1 MKTGCCG
8 IAGVFET
15 LKTKAMRSV
24 SRAIVAVA
32 AVLSADFANAA
43 AFNML
48 SCCPGEDCARQ
59 ARFVWHS
66 DSNACT
72 LWYAKA
78 SAPGSAVEAPCASVQ
93 KPVAFRSSD
102 VSYYKYTAEISILEP
117 GTEYIY
123 YVKSGS
129 SQSPVQKFKT
139 AGTSGSYNFLWLSD
153 VHSHPDNPGKM
164 DTVELLRKD
173 AEARTASSGG
183 IDFVLFSGDAVKYGS
198 RYDNW
203 QQWNGS
209 PSVTNYTFAMIP
221 GNKEY
226 YYTGSSTFYDYY
238 WYLAVKNNP
247 PNGPGTAEQ
256 EGCYWFLRDS
266 VMFVGIDS
274 LIHKGSRMTRYG
286 DKTSVLRDQTNWFD
300 RVVTSQRGN
309 FRYLIVVQHDPW
321 FVCSSDGFDK
331 SRGNYDVWRHV
342 FDKHKVDLALSGD
355 EHNYIRSKP
364 LRGDSANSDGT
375 VYMVAGQIEESNYS
389 ATVSTDI
396 DSFGNSNATKYF
408 ACMGMSNASCGAA
421 WIEVRPT
428 SLKVTEFWDKYQS
441 PNYKQYD
448 SFEIT
453 PKDRGFVYD
462 PSGGTTGG
470 DATPHRRYRFKVDAP
485 RSDTFCMQ
493 LSEIQLLDAS
503 GTAIPSNSFTIAYDS
518 TTTDSWGDTYPS
530 NESPPNAVDGNLDTK
545 WLDWRA
551 GLNQSAATRSAA
563 WIDFCFDS
571 PTAVYGYRWYTA
583 NDASERTPVS
593 WTFSASDDGGAT
605 WTVLDKV
612 EGYDTT
618 TEFKALAYSKRFADL
633 PLPPTTAGGT
643 YYALCVGLNEYSYVG
658 PNLNG
663 CVTDAKNVLSACT
676 NAAKGVWS
684 PANCHILTDSGA
696 TLSAVRAQFQALASQ
711 AASGD
716 TVLYY
721 HSSHGGVDELC
732 TYNKDYTAS
741 DFASD
746 LLRFRTGVRVVVL
759 IDACHSASM
768 FKGADGESSA
778 QGPWNFAAS
787 VEAHMAEIKKERAA
801 KGYKAE
807 ENSPSIGW
815 MTACDDDEL
824 SLDWGTYYGGMF
836 TYNFVNVWKSADTD
850 ANGDGYNDF
859 LEIFNVAAPLAT
871 DEGRAPQKLNDDVL
885 ASVAVWRLASADEF
899 TWKGGY
905 DDNRISSGRNWEGG
919 VAPAAN
925 SDATLVFPF
934 MNNTTVLND
943 YTSLY
948 VKKIVFPASNYSA
961 SFTGGP
967 VTIAENIVNNAS
979 VTNTFETAVTFGG
992 NIDVTGEMDFP
1003 GGVTGTVPAN
1013 HKTFRGNYNLTTTGS
1028 WTPASGS
1035 CVPFGSTLSMPNG
1048 TFYCHINSLT
1058 IERNATVTAG
1068 AAKIDRTNTAYLLG
1082 ENDGLFKTTG
1092 VLTSSGSVSGTKYHY
1107 LLHTGVENS
1116 SEGLLAL
1123 DGIRIKGSPV
1133 VYANS
1138 YGGKYE
1144 VAIGNNGIKKD
1155 TGVAGYFLIRNDNKP
1170 EYIGSWCNGNDYK
1183 IAIVD
1188 SSGSYPTDTSEYVIY
1203 GSRTD
1208 RTYNIN
1214 FDTTDCFNAGVRNT
1228 VRDMSPICGAAPA
1241 NVSVGIYGS
1250 GEFRFENTAVNATG
1264 LYSGGT
1270 VVSNSATVAILAGS
1284 CPGRGDLSLRDTA
1297 TLSLPGAA
1305 SGTANVFGTLSLA
1318 FGTTVSFG
1326 RLDSETT
1333 ALSVGG
1339 LTVGAGSQKPVISVN
1354 VSELAAGTY
1363 TLIASSSATSATT
1376 ESFTLSTSGTSD
1388 KTISL
1393 VKSGDSICLE
1403 VAGGIH
1409 GKWIGGNG
1417 DDRFSVAANWDDGKV
1432 PSAGDAL
1439 DFSSVASA
1447 TTIVAD
1453 VNATFGAITMGSG
1466 VVTFTGSLTAGSYSN
1481 LSKVA
1486 VGANATVTLVGDLVF
1501 ANKTDKANDYI
1512 AYAIAAGGAF
1522 VVTGDIV
1529 SSQAGKGY
1537 LVPTVNGGDGM
1548 IVAKGLVQNSSC
1560 SDNPSFRLVRDAAG
1574 TVRWVIGADGIS
1586 GTKNYW
1592 LLNNG
1597 GKPTAIIKPD
1607 NSDFAISA
1615 KIGNRQVAT
1624 LRFDTTGRDGTG
1636 HTITITGSIYRE
1648 GNVNVEG
1655 AGTVVC
1661 SYVQSDSSNPF
1672 IVSDTATL
1680 ALNAGSNIGT
1690 GGVTVN
1696 SGAALALSGAGTART
1711 GGAIALKSGSRLV
1724 FGPAGAQGYSSLSA
1738 KSMSIDG
1745 NAVFEIPSQT
1755 LGEFTVLTLTD
1766 GSLDASA
1773 VSKLAL
1779 SVASPDPALVSTLVV
1794 ADGGKSVKVS
1804 TVHAWPEDWNGGR
1817 AANAAM
1823 QTEFAKWIAVPG
1835 NDPSSARAEAAF
1847 LLGLDLADYKEDL
1860 KVVSVAMQDGRFAI
1874 DVNVDLAKVRGRLY
1888 VLVADSPVD
1897 MEKSGNKITVSAEDI
1912 SEVAGIDAS
1921 GSAKFFKVGVDYGA
1935 ATP

>member
-1 MKTGCCG
+1 MSNTAARLAG
-8 IAGVFET
+8 IISGVIAIAT
-15 LKTKAMRSV
+15 V
-24 SRAIVAVA
+24 SAQAVT
-32 AVLSADFANAA
+32 
-43 AFNML
+43 FNML
-48 SCCPGEDCARQ
+48 SCCPGEDTATQ

-66 DSNACT
+66 DSNACQ

-78 SAPGSAVEAPCASVQ
+78 SAPGDAVQATCESVY
-93 KPVAFRSSD
+93 KPITFRSSD
-102 VSYYKYTAEISILEP
+102 VNYYKYTATLSSLDP

-129 SQSPVQKFKT
+129 IQSATQRFKT

-164 DTVELLRKD
+164 TTVELLRQD

-183 IDFVLFSGDAVKYGS
+183 IDMVLFSGDAVKYGS

-209 PSVTNYTFAMIP
+209 PAVTNYTFAMVP

-226 YYTGSSTFYDYY
+226 YYTGSGTFYDYY

-247 PNGPGTAEQ
+247 PNGPGTTEQ

-266 VMFVGIDS
+266 VLFVGIDS
-274 LIHKGSRMTRYG
+274 LIHKGSRMSRYN
-286 DKTSVLRDQTNWFD
+286 DKTNVLRDQTNWFD
-300 RVVTSQRGN
+300 RVVSEQKN
-309 FRYLIVVQHDPW
+309 KKSFRYLVVVQHDPW
-321 FVCSSDGFDK
+321 FVYAAKSDSFDK

-375 VYMVAGQIEESNYS
+375 IYMVAGQIEESNYE
-389 ATVSTDI
+389 ATITKNIS
-396 DSFGNSNATKYF
+396 SYGNANATKYF
-408 ACMGMSNASCGAA
+408 DCMGATDASCGAA

-441 PNYKQYD
+441 PNYTQYD

-470 DATPHRRYRFKVDAP
+470 DATAHTRYRFKVDAP
-485 RSDTFCMQ
+485 RSDTLCMQ
-493 LSEIQLLDAS
+493 LSEIQLIDAS

-518 TTTDSWGDTYPS
+518 TTTDSYGDTYPS
-530 NESPPNAVDGNLDTK
+530 NESPPNAVDGSLDTK

-551 GLNQSAATRSAA
+551 GLSQSAATRSAA
-563 WIDFCFDS
+563 WLDFCFDS

-643 YYALCVGLNEYSYVG
+643 YYALCVGLNKYSYVG
-658 PNLNG
+658 PDLDG

-676 NAAKGVWS
+676 NAAKGLWS
-684 PANCHILTDSGA
+684 PANCHILTDSDA

-732 TYNKDYTAS
+732 TYNKDYTAT

-801 KGYKAE
+801 KGYKAD
-807 ENSPSIGW
+807 NSPSVGW
-815 MTACDDDEL
+815 ITACDEDEL
-824 SLDWGTYYGGMF
+824 SLDWGSYYGGMF
-836 TYNFVNVWKSADTD
+836 TYNFVNAWKSADTD

-885 ASVAVWRLASADEF
+885 ASVAAWRLVRAGEF
-899 TWKGGY
+899 TWTGGY

-919 VAPAAN
+919 VAPVAN
-925 SDATLVFPF
+925 SDATLKFPF
-934 MNNTTVLND
+934 TSNTTVLND
-943 YTSLY
+943 YASLY

-979 VTNTFETAVTFGG
+979 VTNTFENAVTFGG
-992 NIDVTGEMDFP
+992 NIDVTGEMNFS

-1013 HKTFRGNYNLTTTGS
+1013 HTTFRGIYNLTTTGS
-1028 WTPASGS
+1028 WTPVSGS
-1035 CVPFGSTLSMPNG
+1035 RVPSGSTLSMPNG

-1058 IERNATVTAG
+1058 IERNATVTVG

-1107 LLHTGVENS
+1107 LLHTSVENS

-1144 VAIGNNGIKKD
+1144 MAIGNNGIKKD
-1155 TGVAGYFLIRNDNKP
+1155 AGVAGYFLIRNDNKP

-1214 FDTTDCFNAGVRNT
+1214 FDTTDCFNEEVRNT

-1250 GEFRFENTAVNATG
+1250 GEFRFENTAVNTTG

-1270 VVSNSATVAILAGS
+1270 VVSNSATVAILADS
-1284 CPGRGDLSLRDTA
+1284 CPGRGDLTLRDTT

-1318 FGTTVSFG
+1318 SGTAVSFG
-1326 RLDSETT
+1326 RLASETT

-1354 VSELAAGTY
+1354 VSDLAAGTY
-1363 TLIASSSATSATT
+1363 TLIASSSATSATAD
-1376 ESFTLSTSGTSD
+1376 SFTLSTSGTSD

-1393 VKSGDSICLE
+1393 VKSGNSICLD

-1417 DDRFSVAANWDDGKV
+1417 GNRFSVAANWDDGVV
-1432 PSAGDAL
+1432 PGAGDAL
-1439 DFSSVASA
+1439 NFSSVTSA
-1447 TTIVAD
+1447 TTIEAD

-1466 VVTFTGSLTAGSYSN
+1466 VVTFTGSLTATSFSDT
-1481 LSKVA
+1481 SKIA

-1501 ANKTDKANDYI
+1501 ANKTDKANEYI
-1512 AYAIAAGGAF
+1512 ANAIAAGGAF

-1529 SSQAGKGY
+1529 SSANGKGY
-1537 LVPTVNGGDGM
+1537 VVPTVNGGDGM

-1574 TVRWVIGADGIS
+1574 TVRWVVGADGIS

-1615 KIGNRQVAT
+1615 KIGNREVAT
-1624 LRFDTTGRDGTG
+1624 LRFDTTGRDGIG

-1648 GNVNVEG
+1648 GNVYVEG
-1655 AGTVVC
+1655 TGTVVC
-1661 SYVQSDSSNPF
+1661 AYVQSDSSNPF

-1690 GGVTVN
+1690 DGVTVN
-1696 SGAALALSGAGTART
+1696 SGAALALSGAGTAT
-1711 GGAIALKSGSRLV
+1711 MGGTLTLQGGSRLV
-1724 FGPAGAQGYSSLSA
+1724 VGAAGAGRLTA
-1738 KSMSIDG
+1738 KGVSIAG
-1745 NAVFEIPSQT
+1745 NVAVEIPSQSAGT
-1755 LGEFTVLTLTD
+1755 FTVLTRTD
-1766 GSLDASA
+1766 GTFTESDLA
-1773 VSKLAL
+1773 KLSL
-1779 SVASPDPALVSTLVV
+1779 SVASPNASFSSSFVLADSGKSIAISTVV
-1794 ADGGKSVKVS
+1794 A
-1804 TVHAWPEDWNGGR
+1804 WPANWNGGH

-1823 QTEFAKWIAVPG
+1823 QTAFTEWAATPG
-1835 NDPSSARAEAAF
+1835 NDATAARAEGAF
-1847 LLGLDLADYKEDL
+1847 LLGLDLAEYTEDM
-1860 KVVSVAMQDGRFAI
+1860 KVVSVAIQGGKFTI
-1874 DVNVDLAKVRGRLY
+1874 DTNVDLTKVRGRLY
-1888 VLVADSPVD
+1888 VLVADSPAD
-1897 MEKSGNKITVSAEDI
+1897 IEKSGTKINGTVADI
-1912 SEVAGIDAS
+1912 TKLVNIDAS
-1921 GSAKFFKVGVDYGA
+1921 APAKFFKVGIDYMVGE
-1935 ATP
+1935 

>member
-1 MKTGCCG
+1 MKDTST
-8 IAGVFET
+8 ASHRF
-15 LKTKAMRSV
+15 AFAA
-24 SRAIVAVA
+24 AILSFVA
-32 AVLSADFANAA
+32 ATAQAVT
-43 AFNML
+43 FNML
-48 SCCPGEDCARQ
+48 SCCPGEDTATQ

-66 DSNACT
+66 DSNACQ

-78 SAPGSAVEAPCASVQ
+78 SAPGDAVQATCESVY
-93 KPVAFRSSD
+93 KPITFRSSD
-102 VSYYKYTAEISILEP
+102 VSYYKYTATLSSLEP

-129 SQSPVQKFKT
+129 TQSATQKFKT
-139 AGTSGSYNFLWLSD
+139 AGTSGSYNFLWAGD
-153 VHSHPDNPGKM
+153 VHAG
-164 DTVELLRKD
+164 VEAKTQFAMNTLELMRQD
-173 AEARTASSGG
+173 AETQTASSGG
-183 IDFVLFSGDAVKYGS
+183 IDLVLFSGDAVRFGS

-203 QQWNGS
+203 QKWNGA
-209 PSVTNYTFAMIP
+209 PTVTNYMFAAVP

-226 YYTGSSTFYDYY
+226 YYTGSGTFYDYY

-247 PNGPGTAEQ
+247 PNGPGTTEQ

-266 VMFVGIDS
+266 VLFVGIDS
-274 LIHKGSRMTRYG
+274 LIHKGSRMALYG
-286 DKTSVLRDQTNWFD
+286 EKDQVLTAQTNWFD
-300 RVVTSQRGN
+300 NVVTSQRGN
-309 FRYLIVVQHDPW
+309 FRYLVVFQHDPW
-321 FVCSSDGFDK
+321 FVYNSGSADK

-355 EHNYIRSKP
+355 EHNYVRSKP
-364 LRGDSANSDGT
+364 LRGDAENSDGT
-375 VYMVAGQIEESNYS
+375 VYLVSGEIASTNYS
-389 ATVSTDI
+389 ATITTGVS
-396 DSFGNSNATKYF
+396 KYF
-408 ACMGMSNASCGAA
+408 ACVGTSGATCGAS

-441 PNYKQYD
+441 PNYKVYD
-448 SFEIT
+448 TVTIT
-453 PKDRGFVYD
+453 PKDRGFVY
-462 PSGGTTGG
+462 SGDGTTGG
-470 DATPHRRYRFKVDAP
+470 DATAHTRYRFKVDAP

-493 LSEIQLLDAS
+493 LSEIQLIDAS

-518 TTTDSWGDTYPS
+518 TTTDSYGDTYPS
-530 NESPPNAVDGNLDTK
+530 NESPPNAVDGSLDTK

-551 GLNQSAATRSAA
+551 GLSQSAATRSVV
-563 WIDFCFDS
+563 WLDFCFDS
-571 PTAVYGYRWYTA
+571 PTTVYGYRWYTA
-583 NDASERTPVS
+583 NDAPERTPVS

-612 EGYDTT
+612 EGYNTT
-618 TEFKALAYSKRFADL
+618 TDYKALAYSKRFADL

-676 NAAKGVWS
+676 NAAKGLWS

-696 TLSAVRAQFQALASQ
+696 TLSAVRAQFQALASE
-711 AASGD
+711 ATSGD

-732 TYNKDYTAS
+732 TYNKDYTAT

-768 FKGADGESSA
+768 FKGTDGESSA

-787 VEAHMAEIKKERAA
+787 VEAHMAEIKKEWAE
-801 KGYKAE
+801 KGYKAD
-807 ENSPSIGW
+807 NSPSIGW
-815 MTACDDDEL
+815 ITACDEDEL

-836 TYNFVNVWKSADTD
+836 TYNFVNAWKSADTD

-885 ASVAVWRLASADEF
+885 ASVAAWRLASAGEF

-919 VAPAAN
+919 VAPVAN
-925 SDATLVFPF
+925 SDATLKFPF
-934 MNNTTVLND
+934 TSNTTVLND
-943 YTSLY
+943 YASLS

-967 VTIAENIVNNAS
+967 VTIAESIVNNAS
-979 VTNTFETAVTFGG
+979 VTNTFENAVTFGG
-992 NIDVTGEMDFP
+992 NIDVTGEINFP

-1013 HKTFRGNYNLTTTGS
+1013 HTTFRGNYNLTTTGS

-1035 CVPFGSTLSMPNG
+1035 RVPSGSTLSMPNG

-1058 IERNATVTAG
+1058 IERNATVTVN

-1082 ENDGLFKTTG
+1082 ENDGLFKATG

-1107 LLHTGVENS
+1107 LLHTSVENS

-1144 VAIGNNGIKKD
+1144 MAIGNNGIKKD
-1155 TGVAGYFLIRNDNKP
+1155 AGVAGYFLIRNDNKP

-1188 SSGSYPTDTSEYVIY
+1188 SSGNYPTNTSEYVIY

-1214 FDTTDCFNAGVRNT
+1214 FDTTDCFNEGVRNT

-1305 SGTANVFGTLSLA
+1305 SGTATVFGTLSLA
-1318 FGTTVSFG
+1318 SGTTVSFG
-1326 RLDSETT
+1326 RLASETT

-1363 TLIASSSATSATT
+1363 TLIASSSETSVTAD
-1376 ESFTLSTSGTSD
+1376 SFTLSTSGTSD

-1393 VKSGDSICLE
+1393 VKSGNSICLE

-1409 GKWIGGNG
+1409 GKWVGGSGGN
-1417 DDRFSVAANWDDGKV
+1417 RFSVAANWDDGVV
-1432 PSAGDAL
+1432 PGAGDAL
-1439 DFSSVASA
+1439 NFSSVTSA
-1447 TTIVAD
+1447 TTIEAD
-1453 VNATFGAITMGSG
+1453 VNATFGAVTMGSG
-1466 VVTFTGSLTAGSYSN
+1466 VVTFTGNLTASSYSD
-1481 LSKVA
+1481 LSKVT
-1486 VGANATVTLVGDLVF
+1486 VGANATVTLVGDLTYT
-1501 ANKTDKANDYI
+1501 ATT
-1512 AYAIAAGGAF
+1512 GGGWMLNRLDGVF
-1522 VVTGDIV
+1522 VVTGKIIV
-1529 SSQAGKGY
+1529 SGSADMKLAQ
-1537 LVPTVNGGDGM
+1537 TVGANGVA
-1548 IVAKGLVQNSSC
+1548 VAKGLVSNGNTSWT
-1560 SDNPSFRLVRDAAG
+1560 FRLNRSNSGDTA
-1574 TVRWVIGADGIS
+1574 RWVIGEEGLSGGSGFWMLAASTSSNAILQPNTNDFTIADWVGAREGPSLTI
-1586 GTKNYW
+1586 N
-1592 LLNNG
+1592 
-1597 GKPTAIIKPD
+1597 
-1607 NSDFAISA
+1607 
-1615 KIGNRQVAT
+1615 
-1624 LRFDTTGRDGTG
+1624 TTGWGDNAG
-1636 HTITITGSIYRE
+1636 HVITAANAGFIRE
-1648 GNVNVEG
+1648 GEVSVIG
-1655 AGTVVC
+1655 AGTLVC
-1661 SYVQSDSSNPF
+1661 DYDASSGAYGQSAHSVAFN
-1672 IVSDTATL
+1672 VGGTATL
-1680 ALNAGSNIGT
+1680 ALKAGSKIGT
-1690 GGVTVN
+1690 GNVTVN
-1696 SGAALALSGAGTART
+1696 SGAALALSGSGTAT
-1711 GGAIALKSGSRLV
+1711 MGGTLTLNGGSRIV
-1724 FGPAGAQGYSSLSA
+1724 VGTAGAGRLTA
-1738 KSMSIDG
+1738 KGVSIAG
-1745 NAVFEIPSQT
+1745 NVAVEIPSQSAGT
-1755 LGEFTVLTLTD
+1755 FTVLTRTD
-1766 GSLDASA
+1766 GTFSDSDLA
-1773 VSKLAL
+1773 KLSL
-1779 SVASPDPALVSTLVV
+1779 SVASPNASFASSFVL
-1794 ADGGKSVKVS
+1794 ADSGKSIAIS
-1804 TVHAWPEDWNGGR
+1804 TVVVWPANWNGGH

-1823 QTEFAKWIAVPG
+1823 QTAFTEWAATPG
-1835 NDPSSARAEAAF
+1835 NDATAARAEGAF
-1847 LLGLDLADYKEDL
+1847 LLGLDLAEYTEDM
-1860 KVVSVAMQDGRFAI
+1860 KVVSVAIQGGKFTI
-1874 DVNVDLAKVRGRLY
+1874 DTNVDLTKVRGRLY
-1888 VLVADSPVD
+1888 VLVADSPAD
-1897 MEKSGNKITVSAEDI
+1897 IEKSGTKINGTVADI
-1912 SEVAGIDAS
+1912 TKLVNIDAS
-1921 GSAKFFKVGVDYGA
+1921 APAKFFKVGIDYNL
-1935 ATP
+1935 PN